1 MENQREKDIQAVCN
15 AVILQGANWEYNPNG
30 YDAWHCKFCYAEL
43 MDNDQ
48 KLDTPEALKQ
58 MLHKQDCA
66 YLIAK
71 DLSTNYQPLPQYRRI
86 NN

>member
-1 MENQREKDIQAVCN
+1 MERAEE
-15 AVILQGANWEYNPNG
+15 IL
-30 YDAWHCKFCYAEL
+30 K
-43 MDNDQ
+43 Q